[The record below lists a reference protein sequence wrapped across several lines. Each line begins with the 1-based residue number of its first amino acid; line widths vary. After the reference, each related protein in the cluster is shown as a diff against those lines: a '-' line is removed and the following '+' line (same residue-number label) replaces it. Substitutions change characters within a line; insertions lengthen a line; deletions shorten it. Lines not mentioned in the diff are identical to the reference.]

1 MVSVH
6 GGRVKFACWVLAIA
20 LGEVLGLYAATALAQ
35 GSKVSI
41 VCRVS
46 AIAEEAGEG
55 RFQCIGDSNSVTI
68 DVSAWD
74 YMTDFLTAS
83 NGSEIRLTIEPVK

>member
-1 MVSVH
+1 VTRFIWTLV
-6 GGRVKFACWVLAIA
+6 AI
-20 LGEVLGLYAATALAQ
+20 LMGELIGIYAADVLAQ

-55 RFQCIGDSNSVTI
+55 RFQCIGDSNSVTL

-74 YMTDFLTAS
+74 YMTDYLSAS
-83 NGSEIRLTIEPVK
+83 NGEQIRLTIEPVK

>member
-1 MVSVH
+1 MTRFLWTLV
-6 GGRVKFACWVLAIA
+6 AIL
-20 LGEVLGLYAATALAQ
+20 LGELIGIYAANLLAQ

-55 RFQCIGDSNSVTI
+55 RFQCIGDSNSVTL
-68 DVSAWD
+68 DVSSWD
-74 YMTDFLTAS
+74 YITDYLSAS
-83 NGSEIRLTIEPVK
+83 NGEEIRVTIEPVK